1 MEEET
6 HVALVEHIVNHL
18 LVELCTEGTC
28 GERLCLATCE
38 DRTSVWHWQWA
49 DLTPYRTDLV
59 GLTAVEAYAL
69 VEDAT
74 AHCVT
79 HHVVV
84 VFLHECHLL
93 LKLLFGEVCMSGSVS
108 LLEVGEDL
116 VESIL
121 TSLLVESLLRNIV
134 CLWIKLVVDLLAQ
147 VFVVHLMAV
156 FTLHVGAEF
165 L

>member
-1 MEEET
+1 
-6 HVALVEHIVNHL
+6 
-18 LVELCTEGTC
+18 
-28 GERLCLATCE
+28 
-38 DRTSVWHWQWA
+38 
-49 DLTPYRTDLV
+49 
-59 GLTAVEAYAL
+59 
-69 VEDAT
+69 
-74 AHCVT
+74 
-79 HHVVV
+79 
-84 VFLHECHLL
+84 
-93 LKLLFGEVCMSGSVS
+93 MSGSVS

-121 TSLLVESLLRNIV
+121 TSLLVESLLRNVV